1 MEMRLL
7 AVMVVIFL
15 ALGVLSLSFSSVMG
29 GLTYLFVLSAII
41 LIVAKFAGEASAGNS
56 EMEMV

>member
-7 AVMVVIFL
+7 AVIVVIFL
-15 ALGVLSLSFSSVMG
+15 ALGVLSLSFSSASG
-29 GLTYLFVLSAII
+29 GLLYLFVLSAII
-41 LIVAKFAGEASAGNS
+41 LVVARFAWEAAAGNS